1 MASET
6 MVRSTV
12 GTESDYRFA
21 VLGSTTYTNVEVGV
35 STYATA
41 LAQGAQGVVARFT
54 DPSNYIMC
62 RIFRSTD
69 TQLALIVRAAGAT
82 VTTKTVDPVAVGDLQ
97 WYKLRLVVFT
107 SGRAIG
113 TVMDKN
119 GAELETVQVQH
130 STLATGG
137 TLATGRI
144 GFADYSPNATPG
156 IRYYDDFYSATPPA
170 ESIVCYSGQSIQFR
184 NDGTLRED
192 ATGAYWGPPAED
204 IGSRF
209 YVPAAGGPSRKARI
223 AVMARRFDVETN
235 LDDDLTSNATTDS
248 TTVDAYV
255 TPRYLAVPR

>member
-1 MASET
+1 MAAET
-6 MVRSTV
+6 MMRSTV

-21 VLGSTTYTNVEVGV
+21 ILGLTSYTNVEVGV

-41 LAQGAQGVVARFT
+41 ASQGAQAVVARFT
-54 DPSNYIMC
+54 DPSNYLMW

-69 TQLALIVRAAGAT
+69 TQLALFAVSAGAT
-82 VTTKTVDPVAVGDLQ
+82 VISKTADNVAVADLQ
-97 WYKLRLVVFT
+97 WYNLRLVVFT

-113 TVMDKN
+113 SVMDKN
-119 GAELETVQVQH
+119 GAEVETVQIQH
-130 STLATGG
+130 SSLATGG
-137 TLATGRI
+137 ALATGKI
-144 GFADYSPNATPG
+144 GFADYQATSFAST
-156 IRYYDDFYSATPPA
+156 RYYDDFYSATPPA

-192 ATGAYWGPPAED
+192 ATGTYWGPPAED

-209 YVPAAGGPSRKARI
+209 YVPSAGGPNRKARV
-223 AVMARRFDVETN
+223 AVMARRFDIETN